1 MTAPKNH
8 IVENKP
14 QMSLI
19 PDDLLRDFLEPAY
32 REGLLK
38 YYRESWREGFPL
50 SIMMDATKR
59 HLTAFFHDG
68 EELDKETLEK
78 YGIRKYHLGAAL
90 FCILC
95 MCDTVMNHPEMDDR
109 RKIVKAREEI
119 DKKQWETAV
128 EKINVAMGFQPQ
140 VIEPATEDV
149 KLGNHNIDEINAIFS
164 LRPMSPDGEIM
175 RYVDILKSHPDGTIT
190 IRAKALDRILSDME
204 NYFDD
209 LKENG

>member
-50 SIMMDATKR
+50 SVMMDAAKR

-68 EELDKETLEK
+68 EDFDNETLIK
-78 YGIRKYHLGAAL
+78 YGIMKHHLGAAL

-95 MCDTVMNHPEMDDR
+95 MCDTVLNHPEMDDR
-109 RKIVKAREEI
+109 CKIAKAKKGFHLEPFPQMKEMDKEEL
-119 DKKQWETAV
+119 KA
-128 EKINVAMGFQPQ
+128 
-140 VIEPATEDV
+140 VIEKLKESSED
-149 KLGNHNIDEINAIFS
+149 
-164 LRPMSPDGEIM
+164 
-175 RYVDILKSHPDGTIT
+175 IT
-190 IRAKALDRILSDME
+190 MNLDFRKE
-204 NYFDD
+204 NYFDNLEVD
-209 LKENG
+209 E